1 MAFAA
6 GTSKVVIIDKEI
18 GGWGVKPATNSSTA
32 KYVPRVT
39 LDLALSR
46 ESFRSERMN
55 SHGQIGEARSGT
67 DDVSGTYSEELAAGS
82 HTDIWA
88 ALLRGPWVAGET
100 YTASTISASAV
111 DNSLSDSA
119 NKFLIEGFK
128 VGDVI
133 SISGFASPATAN
145 NKRASVRSVT
155 AGKMVLDTA
164 LVTKAAGDSVTVAVP
179 GKKLSIPSKV
189 DERTD
194 DSFTV
199 EQYYADIGVSR
210 VASGVK
216 FGSASIS
223 MSPDS
228 MATVE
233 FAMMG
238 KDMVSSGTRYF
249 TAPSAATA
257 SSVMASN
264 KASLIIDGQPEVL
277 VTSLSLEINGG
288 LEAGKTIGNLLPD
301 NTRPAA
307 AIFQGVIEVSG
318 ELTAYFEDDALFTKF
333 RDDTD
338 ITLSVRFIGDNG
350 KEFIVKLPRVRLGSA
365 SPDDT
370 PTGGLSQ
377 SISFTALYNEA
388 ATPTS
393 ATEASSIVLQELL
406 S

>member
-1 MAFAA
+1 MAFSS
-6 GTSKVVIIDKEI
+6 GVNKVVVVDKEI
-18 GGWGVKPATNSSTA
+18 SWGTKPATNSGTA
-32 KYVPRVT
+32 KYLPRVT
-39 LDLALSR
+39 MDMALSR
-46 ESFRSERMN
+46 ESFKSERIN
-55 SHGQIGEARSGT
+55 SHSQIGEARSGT
-67 DDVSGTYSEELAAGS
+67 DDVSGQLSDEIAAGS

-88 ALLRGPWVAGET
+88 GLLRGAWVNGVT
-100 YTASTISASAV
+100 TAALTTVSASAV
-111 DNSLSDSA
+111 DNSINDSA
-119 NKFLIEGFK
+119 NGFLTAGFK
-128 VGDVI
+128 VGDVVNV
-133 SISGFASPATAN
+133 SGFTAPATAN
-145 NKRASVRSVT
+145 NGRANILSVT
-155 AGKMVLDTA
+155 AGKIVLNKV
-164 LVTKAAGDSVTVAVP
+164 LVTKAAGDSITVAVP
-179 GKKLSIPSKV
+179 GKKLSIPSEV
-189 DERTD
+189 DDRTD

-257 SSVMASN
+257 SSVMAAN

-318 ELTAYFEDDALFTKF
+318 ELTAYFEDDALFAKF

-350 KEFIVKLPRVRLGSA
+350 KELIIKLPRVRLGSA

-377 SISFTALYNEA
+377 TISFNALYNEA
-388 ATPTS
+388 ATATS
-393 ATEASSIVLQELL
+393 ATEDSSVVLQEIL